1 MVLRSIGPITV
12 FASLLLL
19 GSLHASAQEVPEEN
33 AAQRYVCLTLD
44 SKVVRCGY
52 LVSDDGREVTLN
64 TPDMGMLIVPKVNV
78 LRMTDSPVGTMGNG
92 GGNDI
97 EGSERML
104 SKDRALQATRYF
116 FAPSAHTLKSG
127 EGYASVSPYTGGNIS
142 YGLSDNIIGGL
153 SASFLG
159 AGFTFKAGAKLADGV
174 NVSAGALYNL
184 GWNGG
189 TVFFPF
195 ANLTLGDENE
205 HLTIGG
211 GYLGGYIERT
221 FGPPDD
227 LDSPMINV
235 SGCLQVSDNAWL
247 ITENYYFFRPEFFPV
262 DVVASLGIR
271 VWRPSKQRLF
281 EPAIM
286 FFRDSDSTSQP
297 VPWLSWT
304 WPF

>member
-19 GSLHASAQEVPEEN
+19 ASLHASAQEVPEEN
-33 AAQRYVCLTLD
+33 ATQRYVCVTLD

-52 LVSDDGREVTLN
+52 LVSDDGRDVTLN
-64 TPDMGMLIVPKVNV
+64 TPDMGILIVPKVNI
-78 LRMTDSPVGTMGNG
+78 LRLTDSPVGTLGNG
-92 GGNDI
+92 GGSDI

-127 EGYASVSPYTGGNIS
+127 EGYASVALLTGGNIS
-142 YGLSDNIIGGL
+142 YGLSDNVIGGL

-159 AGFTFKAGAKLADGV
+159 AGFTVKVGTDLADGV
-174 NVSAGALYNL
+174 RVSAGTLYNL
-184 GWNGG
+184 GWDGG
-189 TVFFPF
+189 QVFFPF

-211 GYLGGYIERT
+211 GYLGGSVERS
-221 FGPPDD
+221 GPDEI
-227 LDSPMINV
+227 DSPMINV

-247 ITENYYFFRPEFFPV
+247 ISENYYFFRPEFFPV

-286 FFRDSDSTSQP
+286 FFNDSDGTSQP

>member
-19 GSLHASAQEVPEEN
+19 ASLHASAQEVREEN

-44 SKVVRCGY
+44 SKTVRCGY

-127 EGYASVSPYTGGNIS
+127 EGYASVSPCPEAT
-142 YGLSDNIIGGL
+142 
-153 SASFLG
+153 SAMGCLTTSL
-159 AGFTFKAGAKLADGV
+159 ADSAPRSWVLDSRERLAKLADGV

-189 TVFFPF
+189 TVFF
-195 ANLTLGDENE
+195 
-205 HLTIGG
+205 HLPT
-211 GYLGGYIERT
+211 
-221 FGPPDD
+221 
-227 LDSPMINV
+227 SPWAMKMSI
-235 SGCLQVSDNAWL
+235 
-247 ITENYYFFRPEFFPV
+247 
-262 DVVASLGIR
+262 
-271 VWRPSKQRLF
+271 
-281 EPAIM
+281 
-286 FFRDSDSTSQP
+286 
-297 VPWLSWT
+297 
-304 WPF
+304 